1 MKRYEALTAITL
13 MTMAT
18 ALPMGAFQQP
28 ASPDASALQD
38 APATPVVAV
47 QGTISCE
54 VQGPIIRIPSQAAP
68 GGIQL
73 RLLLPAAARYPEG
86 APIVVHST
94 LNASIDRVHACLRGE
109 GFVDVVYQCP
119 SARSTRLTDCSEQ
132 LADVLSFATGR
143 VRSLEN
149 KSIDGHTGDVKV
161 HTANVGL
168 LGWSAGGN
176 RAVLTMA
183 RYGDRFPGLKWYA
196 SWESPMLSVGDGGG
210 SGTIYQP
217 NPFYDAEAGTVDLNR
232 LRYSAE
238 MPLWLWPPQGPRC
251 APDCPRGGLYL
262 DGDGNGR
269 FTRDTDYAFWAVY
282 ESPEVGQPR
291 KSFYSSAIIR
301 EARDR
306 QLFGP
311 TWPSHIA
318 TPDEVEQRA
327 STEDALRHVRDAV
340 RRLPHLAVIVFESE
354 VGHVGVSADHPHA
367 IAQVNAWL
375 SARARWV
382 RFQPD
387 ARYLEWVMKKKP
399 TRIVQFPAGKG
410 LDRQMIASVL
420 VPEAANGGPSD
431 AQGMA
436 AAAAELADR
445 THRNNWT
452 TELSTVLIKR

>member
-1 MKRYEALTAITL
+1 M
-13 MTMAT
+13 
-18 ALPMGAFQQP
+18 
-28 ASPDASALQD
+28 
-38 APATPVVAV
+38 
-47 QGTISCE
+47 
-54 VQGPIIRIPSQAAP
+54 IRIPSQSAP
-68 GGIQL
+68 DGLQL
-73 RLLLPAAARYPEG
+73 RLLLPATARYPEG

-94 LNASIDRVHACLRGE
+94 PNASIDRVHACLRGQ

-119 SARSTRLTDCSEQ
+119 SARAARLTNCSEQ
-132 LADVLSFATGR
+132 LADVLAFATGR
-143 VRSLEN
+143 IRSLEN

-161 HTANVGL
+161 QTANVGL
-168 LGWSAGGN
+168 IGWSAGGN

-217 NPFYDAEAGTVDLNR
+217 NPFYDAAAGTVDLNR

-238 MPLWLWPPQGPRC
+238 MPLWVWPPEGPPC

-262 DGDGNGR
+262 EGDGNGR
-269 FTRDTDYAFWAVY
+269 FTRDSDYAFWVLY
-282 ESPEVGQPR
+282 ESPEAGQPR
-291 KSFYSSAIIR
+291 KAFYSSAIIR

-318 TPDEVEQRA
+318 TPEEVEQRA
-327 STEDALRHVRDAV
+327 SIEDALRHVREAV
-340 RRLPHLAVIVFESE
+340 RRLPDLAVIVFESE
-354 VGHVGVSADHPHA
+354 VGHIGVSADHPHA

-375 SARARWV
+375 SAGARWV

-387 ARYLEWVMKKKP
+387 AHYVERVMKKRP
-399 TRIVQFPAGKG
+399 IRVVQYPAGKG
-410 LDRQMIASVL
+410 LDRKVIATVL
-420 VPEAANGGPSD
+420 EPEEVNGGPSD

-452 TELSTVLIKR
+452 PELSAVLIK